1 MTLFTCVLILLSSRR
16 GWRRSCTPM
25 TPSSGTWSPLLF
37 QNDPVHHQAERGGLC
52 SHQGGHVLKL
62 LQPRKK
68 KVFPEKKLSPE
79 KICLVK
85 KLKGVMACGVASV
98 AIFLAAEITQVMD
111 SIPWVRCASGNV
123 LHDFTLFV
131 IDIHKK
137 DHFHLFWHHLTTF
150 TFVQSWD
157 RFDHASSQC
166 VLSQLCLSR

>member
-37 QNDPVHHQAERGGLC
+37 QNDPVYHQAERGGLC

-111 SIPWVRCASGNV
+111 SIPWVRSASGNV

-131 IDIHKK
+131 IDIHKNRSISPFLTPF
-137 DHFHLFWHHLTTF
+137 DHFQLRPTLAEKCIPDLRVRLIF
-150 TFVQSWD
+150 
-157 RFDHASSQC
+157 FDASP
-166 VLSQLCLSR
+166 